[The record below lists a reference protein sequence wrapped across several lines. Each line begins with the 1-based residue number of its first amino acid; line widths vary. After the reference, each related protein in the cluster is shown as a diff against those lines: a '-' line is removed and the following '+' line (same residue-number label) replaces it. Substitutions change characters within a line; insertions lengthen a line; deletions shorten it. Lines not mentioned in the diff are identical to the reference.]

1 MNVTRGS
8 GLLENFLAKKRAK
21 VADGL
26 IADNL
31 RNGKILDI
39 GCGNY
44 PYFLSNIKFNEK
56 YGLDKDFVNII
67 DNKEIKLIR
76 QNIEKDFIINLPD
89 NYFNVITMLAFL
101 EHLEGEIA
109 KKVLKEAYRVLAPR
123 GNLIITVPRD
133 ISDSILKF
141 LANIGL
147 VSKIEINEHKQLYN
161 KEILK
166 EQLLNADFRGHN
178 IKIGSFEFGLNLF
191 AIAKK

>member
-21 VADGL
+21 VADDL

-44 PYFLSNIKFNEK
+44 PYFLSIIEFNEK
-56 YGLDKDFVNII
+56 YGLDKDFGNI
-67 DNKEIKLIR
+67 DNKEIKLIK
-76 QNIEKDFIINLPD
+76 QNIEKDFIINFPD

-101 EHLEGEIA
+101 EHLEENIAEEI
-109 KKVLKEAYRVLAPR
+109 LKEAFRVLAPD
-123 GNLIITVPRD
+123 GILIITVPRD
-133 ISDSILKF
+133 MADLILKF
-141 LANIGL
+141 LAKIKM
-147 VSKIEINEHKQLYN
+147 VSQIEINEHKQFYN

-166 EQLLNADFRGHN
+166 KQLLAAGFKDNN